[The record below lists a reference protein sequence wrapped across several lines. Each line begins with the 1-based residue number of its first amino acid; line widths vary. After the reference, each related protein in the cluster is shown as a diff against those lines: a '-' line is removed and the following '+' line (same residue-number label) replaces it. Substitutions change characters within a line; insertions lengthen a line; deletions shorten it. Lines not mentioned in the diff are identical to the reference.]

1 MSTRKYLAAIFVL
14 AYSPWL
20 VAASTSAP
28 IDLRLLCPI
37 QGAFLDGTA
46 ILGEAAEEIAI
57 KARPIEM
64 RGEEAGKSQ
73 RGWFTDA
80 KIRSNK
86 RVYEVTLLA
95 NGPEYALVAYGT
107 RLKEGLGGVLM
118 STVYHINL
126 PTLKFKR
133 TTAYFP
139 ARKDV
144 SAEGVCKKL

>member
-1 MSTRKYLAAIFVL
+1 MKYLVAFFVL
-14 AYSPWL
+14 AYSQSL
-20 VAASTSAP
+20 LAASTSAP
-28 IDLRLLCPI
+28 IDLRLSCPI

-57 KARPIEM
+57 KARPIEL
-64 RGEEAGKSQ
+64 RGDKAGKSQ

-80 KIRSNK
+80 KIMSNK
-86 RVYEVTLLA
+86 RVYDVTLLA
-95 NGPEYALVAYGT
+95 NGPEYAVVAYGAMI
-107 RLKEGLGGVLM
+107 REGLGGALM

-133 TTAYFP
+133 TTTYFP
-139 ARKDV
+139 ARKDA